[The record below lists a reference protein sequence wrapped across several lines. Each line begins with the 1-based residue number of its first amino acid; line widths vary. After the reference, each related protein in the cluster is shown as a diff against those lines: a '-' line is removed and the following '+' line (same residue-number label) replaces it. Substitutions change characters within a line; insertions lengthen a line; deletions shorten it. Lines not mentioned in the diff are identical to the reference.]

1 MLLASIVAGR
11 YRERMYVVLVHY
23 TAPLADVDALLQDH
37 SEWLS
42 HHQDSGDFVASG
54 RRHPRNGGVII
65 ARSMSRGQL
74 DAILATDPFVVHKV
88 ARQEVI
94 EFQALRTIP
103 ELADYADHL
112 TTAD

>member
-1 MLLASIVAGR
+1 
-11 YRERMYVVLVHY
+11 MYVVLVHY
-23 TAPLADVDALLQDH
+23 TAPLAEVDALLADH
-37 SEWLS
+37 SEWLA
-42 HHQDSGDFVASG
+42 HHQDSGEFIAAG
-54 RRHPRNGGVII
+54 RRPPRTGGVII

-88 ARQEVI
+88 AKQEVI

-112 TTAD
+112 TPAE